1 MVWRPGCRTA
11 AWIGWRPGRHGW
23 SEQPGFSV
31 YLTAGRISTPD
42 LPAGRIARHNGA
54 NQFQVAAMTERER
67 PANWEDWKWLHR
79 WPRLSSVE
87 WALEWLVYWCKG
99 LAFFEVLEFVGRASV
114 LVVIFLW
121 FWEAG
126 DREKQKHYRA
136 WDLINSA
143 RGSTSDGGRRE
154 ALQDLNEDHI
164 DMTAAPLA
172 KAYLRYVQLPK
183 AILNEANLTKADLTG
198 ANLTGTELIEAK
210 LTETKLI
217 GTDLAGAD
225 LTNAK
230 LTKLD
235 QISRTKLPLPLSNIT
250 ITNLGSYRYIRSTN
264 LTGADLTWANLTNA
278 DLVEADLTNAK
289 LALANLTGANL
300 TGANVTGADLAE
312 ADLTNAKLVLA
323 NLSKGNW
330 REARFCQTTMP
341 DGTVNNRDCPPE
353 PTPPDPSKTPPAPN

>member
-1 MVWRPGCRTA
+1 M
-11 AWIGWRPGRHGW
+11 W
-23 SEQPGFSV
+23 SAPCTTRLWPAIWAKDMPS
-31 YLTAGRISTPD
+31 ARIE
-42 LPAGRIARHNGA
+42 RQNGA
-54 NQFQVAAMTERER
+54 NQLQEAAMTANER
-67 PANWEDWKWLHR
+67 PATWQEWKAQHR
-79 WPRLSSVE
+79 WPRLTSLE
-87 WALEWLVYWCKG
+87 WAMRWLMHRCHGSATFWLIEVACWIAT
-99 LAFFEVLEFVGRASV
+99 LAA
-114 LVVIFLW
+114 VVAGVVLW
-121 FWEAG
+121 FWEAD
-126 DREKQKHYRA
+126 DRKKQSHYRA
-136 WDLINSA
+136 WELINSA
-143 RGSTSDGGRRE
+143 QGSTGDGGRRD

-164 DMTAAPLA
+164 DMSAAPLA
-172 KAYLRYVQLPK
+172 DAYLRYVQLPR

-198 ANLTGTELIEAK
+198 ANLTGIELIEAK
-210 LTETKLI
+210 LIETKLI

-225 LTNAK
+225 LAEADLTNAD
-230 LTKLD
+230 LTQIE